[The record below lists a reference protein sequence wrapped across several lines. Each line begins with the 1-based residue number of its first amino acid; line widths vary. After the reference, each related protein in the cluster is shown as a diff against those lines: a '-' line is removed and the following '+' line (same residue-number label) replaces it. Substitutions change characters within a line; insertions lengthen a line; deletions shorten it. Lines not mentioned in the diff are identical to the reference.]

1 MEKSADG
8 WWTGRLNGGS
18 GVVGVFPASFV
29 EEIQEPGSKE
39 EFKRFKDKT
48 RSLPARDPVV
58 ETQTVGCECE
68 LLCAGHFDYDVMGRG
83 VKVLHHTGL
92 WAMGEQEIASKHAFP
107 YKKTPQRHVL
117 LYLVLTFRHEEIMLK
132 TYSIVLF
139 FNAYKPN

>member
-58 ETQTVGCECE
+58 EMQTVGYECE
-68 LLCAGHFDYDVMGRG
+68 LLCASHFDYDVMGRG

-107 YKKTPQRHVL
+107 YKRTPQRHVL
-117 LYLVLTFRHEEIMLK
+117 LY
-132 TYSIVLF
+132 
-139 FNAYKPN
+139 